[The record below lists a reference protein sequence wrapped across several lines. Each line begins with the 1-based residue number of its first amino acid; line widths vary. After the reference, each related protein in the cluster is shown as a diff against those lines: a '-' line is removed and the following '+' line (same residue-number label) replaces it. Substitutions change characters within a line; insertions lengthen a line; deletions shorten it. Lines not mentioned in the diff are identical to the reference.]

1 MSNLRFG
8 APLYLYFEA
17 RPRLRAGGS
26 FAGAAGRRN
35 TAETDS
41 GYCGF
46 NPRKRD
52 AMKLLLRYFRLAP
65 GSMPQGHGNDN
76 HARAKRI
83 AEIRRLLAEIAV
95 EPPEQRV
102 CPEQDRAQ
110 PPALRPRLRARAG
123 EAVEKS
129 A

>member
-1 MSNLRFG
+1 
-8 APLYLYFEA
+8 
-17 RPRLRAGGS
+17 
-26 FAGAAGRRN
+26 
-35 TAETDS
+35 
-41 GYCGF
+41 
-46 NPRKRD
+46 
-52 AMKLLLRYFRLAP
+52 MKLLLRYFRLAP

-76 HARAKRI
+76 HARVKRI

-102 CPEQDRAQ
+102 CPEQDQAL
-110 PPALRPRLRARAG
+110 PASLRPRLRARAG

>member
-1 MSNLRFG
+1 MAKALGDGRS
-8 APLYLYFEA
+8 
-17 RPRLRAGGS
+17 RPRAPPR
-26 FAGAAGRRN
+26 RRN

-76 HARAKRI
+76 HARARRT
-83 AEIRRLLAEIAV
+83 AETPPPLAEIAA
-95 EPPEQRV
+95 EPREQRV

-110 PPALRPRLRARAG
+110 PPGLRPRLRARAG
-123 EAVEKS
+123 EAVEK
-129 A
+129 

>member
-1 MSNLRFG
+1 
-8 APLYLYFEA
+8 
-17 RPRLRAGGS
+17 
-26 FAGAAGRRN
+26 
-35 TAETDS
+35 
-41 GYCGF
+41 
-46 NPRKRD
+46 
-52 AMKLLLRYFRLAP
+52 MKLLLRYFRLAP

-102 CPEQDRAQ
+102 CPEQDRV
-110 PPALRPRLRARAG
+110 PPGLRPRLRARARAG